1 MKNIDRSSH
10 TSKHQTNLLTFEIP
24 ITVLLEEFRIIPAD
38 NSSKFITTQCS
49 MSAYIEMQINQALY
63 KAASNLL
70 FESLCFITW
79 MSATD
84 NVKHLF
90 ISTVYFLYSN

>member
-1 MKNIDRSSH
+1 
-10 TSKHQTNLLTFEIP
+10 
-24 ITVLLEEFRIIPAD
+24 
-38 NSSKFITTQCS
+38 

-90 ISTVYFLYSN
+90 ISTVYFL